1 MGYHIAVEHLLIKV
15 HTDTVWVVDAN
26 VRLALTH
33 VVSAV
38 LVSIQHSLS
47 VLWCVALVTR
57 GAGGHTAGLLLGQ
70 FVAESLLPRLHYVWH
85 HRVDKRQRLDG
96 PSVKHRTILQ
106 GENTHTVTEP
116 SVFTK
121 TMKSELTPPTM
132 GLDFLC
138 LSDTIV

>member
-1 MGYHIAVEHLLIKV
+1 MGYHIAVEHLLIEV

-47 VLWCVALVTR
+47 VLWCVALVNR

-96 PSVKHRTILQ
+96 RPSNTVPSCQEKTHTRLLTRQCSVKQ
-106 GENTHTVTEP
+106 
-116 SVFTK
+116 
-121 TMKSELTPPTM
+121 
-132 GLDFLC
+132 
-138 LSDTIV
+138 